1 MLQRF
6 PQIGS
11 NRLSGDEDAWRI
23 LIRWKQEG
31 PTTVYTIQEA
41 LSEAEKLQQ
50 RNEHELAQKIRQAAD
65 HAPLH

>member
-1 MLQRF
+1 MVQGF
-6 PQIGS
+6 PQIRS

-31 PTTVYTIQEA
+31 PTRVYTIQEA

-50 RNEHELAQKIRQAAD
+50 GDEHELARKIRQAAEQ
-65 HAPLH
+65 APLH

>member
-1 MLQRF
+1 MLQGF

-23 LIRWKQEG
+23 LIRWKQEE
-31 PTTVYTIQEA
+31 PTRVYTIQEA

-50 RNEHELAQKIRQAAD
+50 RSEHELARKIRQAAD